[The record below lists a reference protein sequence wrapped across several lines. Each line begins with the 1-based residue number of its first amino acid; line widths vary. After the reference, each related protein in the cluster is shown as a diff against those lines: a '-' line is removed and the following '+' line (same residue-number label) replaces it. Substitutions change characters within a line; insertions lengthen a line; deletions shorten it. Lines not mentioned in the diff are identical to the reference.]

1 MSTKKSV
8 DPEHCNRTFDSYRSR
23 LRLAVVLGSAMLVLG
38 SCAARPGGAAD
49 GLQRGLQWYA
59 MAGGADLRET
69 CAPGT
74 TNRYRFIY
82 NAVWDEQVRVY
93 DLDGKP
99 AGAGAELRS
108 TVIAGAPRI
117 LQAGLSALAG
127 RPGAAVAVT
136 RLDAGRVA
144 ALTGALAEAGFATRP
159 PADGVRLRSDDFY
172 WLVSACIDG
181 VWRLNAWR
189 RGDPGFA
196 GLGFDRLLFAADETG
211 IPVNPPRA
219 VDAAQRRLA
228 RGESPGERGRGD
240 DFELV
245 IRGGRLWGHAAWF

>member
-1 MSTKKSV
+1 MSTKKSL
-8 DPEHCNRTFDSYRSR
+8 DPEHCSLTFDSYRRR
-23 LRLAVVLGSAMLVLG
+23 LRLGIALASAVFVLG
-38 SCAARPGGAAD
+38 SCAATPGGAAD
-49 GLQRGLQWYA
+49 PLRRNLQWYA
-59 MAGGADLRET
+59 IAGGVDLRET

-74 TNRYRFIY
+74 MDRYRFIY

-93 DLDGKP
+93 DLERQGAA
-99 AGAGAELRS
+99 AGAALRS
-108 TVIAGAPRI
+108 TVVAGAPRL

-127 RPGAAVAVT
+127 RPGAVVAV
-136 RLDAGRVA
+136 RQLDAGRVA
-144 ALTGALAEAGFATRP
+144 ALTVALAEAGFATRP
-159 PADGVRLRSDDFY
+159 PADGMRLRSDDFH
-172 WLVSACIDG
+172 WLVSACVDG

-196 GLGFDRLLFAADETG
+196 ALGFDRLLFAADDTG

-219 VDAAQRRLA
+219 VDPAQRRLA

-245 IRGGRLWGHAAWF
+245 IRGGRLWGHATWF